1 MASKSTLFL
10 HPRNGLLRDFVNASQ
25 LKEYME
31 NFGEVSDVWIPWKEH
46 DNRYFGF
53 ATFKDPEVAKKFVRD
68 SPHNFHKV
76 DILVGFR
83 HTERPREV
91 NRANSI
97 EVNSVL
103 APLSQGAEQS
113 QHSSWHTYFAPER
126 LKRTLM
132 GIAEGFQTEHAVRVR
147 NSRKALYGDETMFA
161 PGIPLVLFYGPPGTG
176 KTQAMKVIA
185 TESGLTPFLLN
196 TRTLQ
201 QNSYEAPKLWERVL
215 ENISDLEGAAIFID
229 EAEILL
235 GRRSVMSSYASV
247 AVKSHQQMLET
258 FLTWVDGLQTKT
270 YEPGRAPLICMAT
283 NLKDN
288 MDEAILDR
296 TKVKVEFEL
305 PDFYQCT
312 RWWAEHARQ
321 LANVEVA
328 VLGRLSCVARL
339 SFRDLWAV
347 AECMV
352 DRDAQKQKYGGFAG
366 QIGFS
371 EYAVEVMRRAW
382 GNLSSL
388 MTILHKAQTALWTT
402 STVVFLL
409 DNMHRVMRRARL

>member
-1 MASKSTLFL
+1 M
-10 HPRNGLLRDFVNASQ
+10 
-25 LKEYME
+25 
-31 NFGEVSDVWIPWKEH
+31 
-46 DNRYFGF
+46 
-53 ATFKDPEVAKKFVRD
+53 
-68 SPHNFHKV
+68 
-76 DILVGFR
+76 
-83 HTERPREV
+83 
-91 NRANSI
+91 
-97 EVNSVL
+97 
-103 APLSQGAEQS
+103 
-113 QHSSWHTYFAPER
+113 
-126 LKRTLM
+126 
-132 GIAEGFQTEHAVRVR
+132 
-147 NSRKALYGDETMFA
+147 YGDEKMCA
-161 PGIPLVLFYGPPGTG
+161 PGIPLVLFYGPPGAG

-185 TESGLTPFLLN
+185 TESGLTPFLLK
-196 TRTLQ
+196 TKTLQ

-215 ENISDLEGAAIFID
+215 EKISDLEGAAIFID

-296 TKVKVEFEL
+296 TQVKVEFEL
-305 PDFYQCT
+305 PDSDQCT

-321 LANVEVA
+321 LAYFEVA
-328 VLGRLSCVARL
+328 VLGHLSCVARL

-352 DRDAQKQKYGGFAG
+352 DRDAHKQKDGGFAG
-366 QIGFS
+366 RIGFS
-371 EYAVEVMRRAW
+371 EYAVEVMRRAR

-388 MTILHKAQTALWTT
+388 TTVLHKAQTALWTT

-409 DNMHRVMRRARL
+409 GRLHRVMRRARL